1 MTGKRDGKVLGVM
14 TSTVSPDGKV
24 MTNREEQADGSENIY
39 IFEKQ

>member
-1 MTGKRDGKVLGVM
+1 M

-24 MTNREEQADGSENIY
+24 MTNREEQTGGGENIY